1 MKKTPLPRKR
11 RPHSG
16 VGRSLATVIVAAMLT
31 ATVFTAARPVQLFSG
46 DISTW
51 LAEALIPPA
60 PPQETAWVT
69 PTPRPKPRIGIVVG
83 HWGDNNDPGAVC
95 PDGLTELSLNQEVAA
110 RVQQKLAETGFDV
123 ELLKEFDERLN
134 GYRALLLLSI
144 HADTCQFINNEAT
157 GFKLAASQASPNSN
171 RTARLVACLRNRY
184 ARATGLSE
192 HPGVSDDMTYYHTF
206 SETDPDT
213 PTVII
218 ETGHM
223 NLDRQVLTQNQAE
236 IADGIVAG
244 ILCYIYNED
253 VQNAP

>member
-1 MKKTPLPRKR
+1 MNKTSRSPKR
-11 RPHSG
+11 RRSSEI
-16 VGRSLATVIVAAMLT
+16 GRSLATVIAAAMLT

-46 DISTW
+46 NISTW
-51 LAEALIPPA
+51 LAEALNPPTA
-60 PPQETAWVT
+60 PQETAWLT
-69 PTPRPKPRIGIVVG
+69 PTPRPKPHIGIVVG

-110 RVQQKLAETGFDV
+110 RVQQKLVETGFDV
-123 ELLKEFDERLN
+123 DLLKEFDERLN
-134 GYRALLLLSI
+134 GYRGLVLLSI

-157 GFKLAASQASPNSN
+157 GFKLAASQANPRTN

-184 ARATGLSE
+184 AQATGLRE

-218 ETGHM
+218 EIGHM

-253 VQNAP
+253 IQTAP